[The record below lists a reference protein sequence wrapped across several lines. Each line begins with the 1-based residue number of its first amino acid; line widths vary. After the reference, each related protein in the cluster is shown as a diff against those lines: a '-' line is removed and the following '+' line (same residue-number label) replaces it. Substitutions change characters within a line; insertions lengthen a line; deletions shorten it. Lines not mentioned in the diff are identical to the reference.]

1 MEVGQELVARS
12 PSGRRRYSR
21 RSASRTTEI
30 LEAAAAE
37 FLERGFN
44 EAKLEAVAQRAGIAR
59 SLIYRYFATKE
70 DVFRAVVID
79 TLAPHVQSLKDRTET
94 APGGLAPLLR
104 GLAEPMAR
112 VAATTPLAAVFK
124 LVVSESR
131 AFPELAQICHDQVL
145 QPALA
150 SLEHAVADAQARGEV
165 RSGDPRL
172 FALQILSPLLTAL
185 TFSDTFVPVGAA
197 EHDLEALLR
206 QCVEVFLEGAL
217 TLQAPA

>member
-21 RSASRTTEI
+21 RSASPTTEI

-94 APGGLAPLLR
+94 APGGLAPLLCQT
-104 GLAEPMAR
+104 A
-112 VAATTPLAAVFK
+112 FK
-124 LVVSESR
+124 R
-131 AFPELAQICHDQVL
+131 
-145 QPALA
+145 
-150 SLEHAVADAQARGEV
+150 
-165 RSGDPRL
+165 DPRSASKRDPL
-172 FALQILSPLLTAL
+172 FGYDAGLLKMALRCVRRRAGVARPEAR
-185 TFSDTFVPVGAA
+185 AA
-197 EHDLEALLR
+197 QDR
-206 QCVEVFLEGAL
+206 FLK
-217 TLQAPA
+217 APKVAVSCGF

>member
-112 VAATTPLAAVFK
+112 VAATPPLAAVDG
-124 LVVSESR
+124 
-131 AFPELAQICHDQVL
+131 PGQ
-145 QPALA
+145 
-150 SLEHAVADAQARGEV
+150 G
-165 RSGDPRL
+165 
-172 FALQILSPLLTAL
+172 LT
-185 TFSDTFVPVGAA
+185 THG
-197 EHDLEALLR
+197 
-206 QCVEVFLEGAL
+206 
-217 TLQAPA
+217 

>member
-124 LVVSESR
+124 LVVSEAR
-131 AFPELAQICHDQVL
+131 
-145 QPALA
+145 
-150 SLEHAVADAQARGEV
+150 AVADAQARGEV

-217 TLQAPA
+217 TRQAPA

>member
-79 TLAPHVQSLKDRTET
+79 TLAPHVQSLGSGPIDV
-94 APGGLAPLLR
+94 
-104 GLAEPMAR
+104 M
-112 VAATTPLAAVFK
+112 
-124 LVVSESR
+124 
-131 AFPELAQICHDQVL
+131 
-145 QPALA
+145 
-150 SLEHAVADAQARGEV
+150 
-165 RSGDPRL
+165 RS
-172 FALQILSPLLTAL
+172 I
-185 TFSDTFVPVGAA
+185 
-197 EHDLEALLR
+197 
-206 QCVEVFLEGAL
+206 
-217 TLQAPA
+217 